1 MLKISALDKIRWAKK
16 ATPAIKKIVS
26 SKKEQE
32 KLLNILR
39 DNGYSELA
47 EIAEE
52 FTLKYGFE
60 AKKMFS

>member
-1 MLKISALDKIRWAKK
+1 MFKINALDKIRWAKK
-16 ATPAIKKIVS
+16 ATPAIKRIVS

-39 DNGYSELA
+39 ENGYSELA
-47 EIAEE
+47 DIGDE
-52 FTLKYGFE
+52 FTLKYGHE